1 MVEKV
6 NLCAAAAS
14 IITGA
19 SRYFALR
26 SSLDSRG
33 PRFEDAGLRSNG
45 GGKLVQ
51 RGDRRTEDSR
61 CCGKVR
67 GTPTAV
73 GGSARFGHAIG
84 SRLSGLP
91 SLAFLV
97 SIHVTGGTSRIQDL
111 ASARAATRLGWLRAE
126 LRARCAYP
134 RPRGADPERTP
145 ICIWVSSTGF
155 RQPGLLC
162 AFRRRLV
169 TVHVSPVSPSLT
181 KEGNAACARQ
191 VCRKVTTRET
201 RDQRRISTWYQN
213 LRVLSAQS
221 SGRSP
226 EG

>member
-1 MVEKV
+1 M
-6 NLCAAAAS
+6 
-14 IITGA
+14 
-19 SRYFALR
+19 
-26 SSLDSRG
+26 
-33 PRFEDAGLRSNG
+33 
-45 GGKLVQ
+45 
-51 RGDRRTEDSR
+51 
-61 CCGKVR
+61 
-67 GTPTAV
+67 
-73 GGSARFGHAIG
+73 
-84 SRLSGLP
+84 
-91 SLAFLV
+91 
-97 SIHVTGGTSRIQDL
+97 
-111 ASARAATRLGWLRAE
+111 AE

-213 LRVLSAQS
+213 LRVLSAQHVVPKFTGTKCS
-221 SGRSP
+221 PNGRRRARAPLAPARPSGRACERDRYRRTRPVSELRWLRSQALRVRGSETRCGSASDVRSARMQITP
-226 EG
+226 VRFPHR

>member
-1 MVEKV
+1 M
-6 NLCAAAAS
+6 
-14 IITGA
+14 
-19 SRYFALR
+19 
-26 SSLDSRG
+26 
-33 PRFEDAGLRSNG
+33 
-45 GGKLVQ
+45 
-51 RGDRRTEDSR
+51 
-61 CCGKVR
+61 
-67 GTPTAV
+67 
-73 GGSARFGHAIG
+73 
-84 SRLSGLP
+84 
-91 SLAFLV
+91 
-97 SIHVTGGTSRIQDL
+97 GGTSRILDL

-169 TVHVSPVSPSLT
+169 TVHVSPVSPSLN

-213 LRVLSAQS
+213 LRVLSAQVRGEPQCGRARCRRSRCRACIVSTS
-221 SGRSP
+221 SANGSCCEVCEERANSQWPYNDANVCRDSRFYVEQFAPDNRCCCTARQHRSSSTP
-226 EG
+226 WPHWLAGEPHRKKRRSSSHRRDSDGK

>member
-1 MVEKV
+1 MPGEPSAHEGAL
-6 NLCAAAAS
+6 NLS
-14 IITGA
+14 PGRPQT
-19 SRYFALR
+19 
-26 SSLDSRG
+26 
-33 PRFEDAGLRSNG
+33 RFLSG
-45 GGKLVQ
+45 V
-51 RGDRRTEDSR
+51 R
-61 CCGKVR
+61 CICCQQSAQI
-67 GTPTAV
+67 GTRP
-73 GGSARFGHAIG
+73 HAPLG